1 MVHPSCP
8 QVWALQHVPGLREA
22 VQQGEV
28 LFGCIDT
35 WLIYKLTGKHLTE
48 VSNIAA
54 SGFYDPFIM
63 QSVFE
68 LSDIITHLSK
78 VRWLGLP
85 SLWHPHVHDAQG
97 LLWIPTTPV
106 HLLLQVVSSCGSH
119 FGETKPELLG
129 GPVPL
134 LAVLAGRKGRSQEE
148 GERSR
153 KEPIRS

>member
-1 MVHPSCP
+1 MYPLTL

-63 QSVFE
+63 QSVF
-68 LSDIITHLSK
+68 
-78 VRWLGLP
+78 
-85 SLWHPHVHDAQG
+85 
-97 LLWIPTTPV
+97 
-106 HLLLQVVSSCGSH
+106 
-119 FGETKPELLG
+119 FFNF
-129 GPVPL
+129 
-134 LAVLAGRKGRSQEE
+134 
-148 GERSR
+148 
-153 KEPIRS
+153 